1 MIIVM
6 YLNTAVIIV
15 TLTFIIGSTFII
27 ASDSSVQSDVQ
38 PISVNSDENDMNIEE
53 YKNILEKL
61 DKRGGGRG
69 FYRPRQIE
77 ERSGGRRFYNLQH
90 FQKRSDIDRDEN
102 DLGYYDSQEKR
113 GGGRSFLPAYG
124 TLMYP
129 NEKRIYEPYP
139 YVFYDHMKRGGARL
153 FRKYDSD
160 NNKYAYYY
168 GL

>member
-1 MIIVM
+1 M
-6 YLNTAVIIV
+6 YLNTAVYIV
-15 TLTFIIGSTFII
+15 TLTFIIGSTFLI

-38 PISVNSDENDMNIEE
+38 PISINSDGSNMNIDE
-53 YKNILEKL
+53 YKNFLDKL

-69 FYRPRQIE
+69 FYRPQNIE
-77 ERSGGRRFYNLQH
+77 ERSGGRRFYNLQRY
-90 FQKRSDIDRDEN
+90 QKRSDVDRDDN
-102 DLGYYDSQEKR
+102 DFGYYEPQEKR
-113 GGGRSFLPAYG
+113 GGGRSFLPGYG
-124 TLMYP
+124 ALMYP

-153 FRKYDSD
+153 FRNYDNA